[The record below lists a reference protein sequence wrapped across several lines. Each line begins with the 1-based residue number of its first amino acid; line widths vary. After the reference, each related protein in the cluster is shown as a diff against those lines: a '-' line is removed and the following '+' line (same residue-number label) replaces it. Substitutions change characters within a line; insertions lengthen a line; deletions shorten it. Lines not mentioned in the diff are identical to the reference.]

1 MGDYFIVKRRVR
13 GGILATVGYLLSPL
27 SWWND
32 LVINIPLA
40 YGFGFIFGLI
50 SKELFLPMV
59 IIGYW
64 ITNIAG
70 LMLMHHGFKDIAFKK
85 EDSYTK
91 KDLIKDLI
99 ISILY
104 TLMMVFFIKIGLLKS
119 PLDY

>member
-1 MGDYFIVKRRVR
+1 MVSFSVLVVLS
-13 GGILATVGYLLSPL
+13 ILSRERAS
-27 SWWND
+27 S
-32 LVINIPLA
+32 A
-40 YGFGFIFGLI
+40 
-50 SKELFLPMV
+50 
-59 IIGYW
+59 
-64 ITNIAG
+64 IAG